1 MGTGGDIQHLFFI
14 KSEERTNISE
24 NKNTVS
30 KTFRDSVLS
39 RAILKKPKMTS

>member
-24 NKNTVS
+24 NKNTKLERHSEIV
-30 KTFRDSVLS
+30 FYQE
-39 RAILKKPKMTS
+39 PC